1 LLGVRREVKGVAIA
15 SLRGIPLVD
24 WIVPPMQLALPEEMA
39 LLSISS
45 GSEGRESRMTFIL
58 DVWVV
63 VNSWLMLEE
72 VIGESTA
79 AFFLLIHMFYKHFME
94 P

>member
-1 LLGVRREVKGVAIA
+1 VAA
-15 SLRGIPLVD
+15 R
-24 WIVPPMQLALPEEMA
+24 AEK
-39 LLSISS
+39 
-45 GSEGRESRMTFIL
+45 SRMTFIL